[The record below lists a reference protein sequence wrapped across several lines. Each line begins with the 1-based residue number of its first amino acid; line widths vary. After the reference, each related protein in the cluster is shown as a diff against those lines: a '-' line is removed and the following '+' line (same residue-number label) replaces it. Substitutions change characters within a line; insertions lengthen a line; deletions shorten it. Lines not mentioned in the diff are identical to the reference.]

1 MNASYDYEQ
10 IKQLRARVAKLERTV
25 AFLLEKLNLDY
36 VDNPPLDVDPD
47 VFKLVQAGKTIEAIK
62 LYREKTGADLR
73 TAKDFIESLGI

>member
-1 MNASYDYEQ
+1 MNGSYDYEQ

-25 AFLLEKLNLDY
+25 AFLLSKLEIEY
-36 VDNPPLDVDPD
+36 VDDPAPEVDPD

-73 TAKDFIESLGI
+73 TAKDFIESMGI